1 MMAVVSGRRT
11 KLRESMVNSD
21 LSDCS
26 YLRFLPLSSL
36 QPHREHPD
44 SCLPTL
50 AFHSSSPLCPNH
62 LRKHKYDPSTTPP
75 TPTLLPSRNAEKA
88 FDNNA
93 TPFLI
98 K

>member
-11 KLRESMVNSD
+11 KLRESTVNSD

-75 TPTLLPSRNAEKA
+75 DTHTAPLKECRKS
-88 FDNNA
+88 
-93 TPFLI
+93 I
-98 K
+98 